1 MPNEEEQPLAVREQ
15 DDDAETPAPQAAS
28 DAEAAAETPEPL
40 AEPDL
45 KARLLEAIDVQL
57 ADAGVLRKTL
67 TVTVPAD
74 FVHAEREK
82 QFEEL
87 IGDVV
92 VPGFRKGRA
101 PRTLVEK
108 RYGGEVSEQV
118 LTKLASNAYMAA
130 TEKLELKILGDPVFR
145 VKIKEKQRTDGRTEE
160 VERDRL
166 IGFQDALEHMKLPPE
181 GEPLAF
187 VCELEVKPEFELP
200 KLDGIPVTR
209 PKVTITDRDV
219 EIEVKRQLSLAS
231 EWRPLAEG
239 VVEPNDLVVADLK
252 ITVGDKTVKEQENV
266 TLAAR
271 PQSVEGAELRDLGE
285 KLTGA
290 QSGDS
295 RTLTAKLPD
304 DYSAEEFRGAEA
316 TFELKIHEIKRLQL
330 PPLDEA
336 FLSPRGFES
345 EQEFREF
352 IRQRLEA
359 QLSNAIRDGMRGQVY
374 RYLLDQT
381 KLDLPEGMS
390 QRQID
395 RAVARRIAELR
406 QRGVP
411 QAEIDAHADELRTSA
426 RDKALTDLKLY
437 FILEQIAEQLEL
449 DVSEEEFN
457 GAVAEMARGYGLR
470 FDRMRD
476 ILLKQGG
483 LESVYLQIRDNKCI
497 DALLAKADV
506 TESEGPA
513 QPASELADAT

>member
-1 MPNEEEQPLAVREQ
+1 MPTEEEHPLAVREQ
-15 DDDAETPAPQAAS
+15 DDDAVETPATEAAA
-28 DAEAAAETPEPL
+28 DAEAPETEQP
-40 AEPDL
+40 EPDL
-45 KARLLEAIDVQL
+45 KARLMEAIDVQV
-57 ADAGVLRKTL
+57 AEVGVLRKTL

-74 FVHAEREK
+74 FIHAEREK

-87 IGDVV
+87 IGDAVI
-92 VPGFRKGRA
+92 PGFRKGRA

-108 RYGGEVSEQV
+108 RFGDEISEQV
-118 LTKLASNAYMAA
+118 LTKLASNAYLAA
-130 TEKLELKILGDPVFR
+130 TEKLELKILGDPLFR

-166 IGFQDALEHMKLPPE
+166 IAFQAALDHMKLPPE
-181 GEPLAF
+181 GQPLAL

-200 KLDGIPVTR
+200 NLDGIPVTR
-209 PKVTITDRDV
+209 PKVAINDNDV
-219 EIEVKRQLSLAS
+219 DIEVKRQLSLAG

-239 VVEPNDLVVADLK
+239 VVEQNDLVVADVK
-252 ITVGDKTVKEQENV
+252 ITADGKTVKEQENV

-290 QSGDS
+290 QSGDT

-304 DYSAEEFRGAEA
+304 DYPAEEFRGAEA

-336 FLSPRGFES
+336 FLTPRGFEN

-352 IRQRLEA
+352 IRNQLEA

-374 RYLLDQT
+374 RYLLDKT

-395 RAVARRIAELR
+395 RAVARRVAELR

-437 FILEQIAEQLEL
+437 FILEQIAERLEI

-457 GAVAEMARGYGLR
+457 GAVAEMARSYGLR

-476 ILLKQGG
+476 LLIKQGG
-483 LESVYLQIRDNKCI
+483 IESVYLQIRDYKCI
-497 DALLAKADV
+497 DALLDKAAII
-506 TESEGPA
+506 ESEGPA